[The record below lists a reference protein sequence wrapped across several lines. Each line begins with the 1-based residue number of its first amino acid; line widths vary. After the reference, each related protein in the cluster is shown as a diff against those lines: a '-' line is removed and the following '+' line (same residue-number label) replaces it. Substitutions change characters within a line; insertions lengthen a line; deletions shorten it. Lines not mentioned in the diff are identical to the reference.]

1 MANFETLNNVQVNV
15 FRYENKQLFP
25 LRLSK
30 TYDFEFTL
38 DLLLLQDDQIYHYV
52 FITNILSLVNHIKQ
66 MRPRSDDKLCRNCFH
81 ICSQESYINHHNNC
95 VKFEAAAIE
104 MPASN
109 ADKVEFKNFN
119 ARAYAPVVIYFD
131 LESLIIPIQSCDDNP
146 SNSWTRT
153 LEKHTPCGFCLVL
166 IESGSLQPV
175 HVSID
180 RSSTCMQKLA
190 IHLQAIAREIYQRKQ
205 THRIYKGRP
214 DFSSDQNTD
223 CWICEKPFLDEL
235 KVLDHCH
242 YTGKFLDYAHD
253 QCNLERSINYI
264 PVIAH
269 NSSNYDI
276 LHLCKNLHEFE
287 SERKIELVP
296 VTNEKYIM
304 VNIGVR
310 VNSYTDKRGVVK
322 NVYEYLRFIDSYRFL
337 PSSLDKLVSYLPT
350 ENF

>member
-1 MANFETLNNVQVNV
+1 M
-15 FRYENKQLFP
+15 YENKQLFP
-25 LRLSK
+25 LRLSE

-38 DLLLLQDDQIYHYV
+38 DLLLLQDDPIYHYV
-52 FITNILSLVNHIKQ
+52 LITNILSLVNHIKQ
-66 MRPRSDDKLCRNCFH
+66 RRPRSDDKLCRNCFH
-81 ICSQESYINHHNNC
+81 ICSQESYTNHHNNC

-109 ADKVEFKNFN
+109 ADKVEFKHFN
-119 ARAYAPVVIYFD
+119 ARAYSPVVIYFD

-146 SNSWTRT
+146 SSSWTRT
-153 LEKHTPCGFCLVL
+153 VEKHTPCGFCLVL

-214 DFSSDQNTD
+214 DLSSDQVTD
-223 CWICEKPFLDEL
+223 CWICEKLFLDEL

-242 YTGKFLDYAHD
+242 YTEKFLGYAHD
-253 QCNLERSINYI
+253 QCNLKRRSINYI

-269 NSSNYDI
+269 NSSNYHI
-276 LHLCKNLHEFE
+276 HFFF
-287 SERKIELVP
+287 
-296 VTNEKYIM
+296 M
-304 VNIGVR
+304 
-310 VNSYTDKRGVVK
+310 
-322 NVYEYLRFIDSYRFL
+322 
-337 PSSLDKLVSYLPT
+337 
-350 ENF
+350 

>member
-1 MANFETLNNVQVNV
+1 MQGVRSLLNIRNHLDIKCFLYCFTAAHHLFYGPPLQTDTWRTVTSPPLYSSYNPSAHQAIGDFDKPMGFKDRAKFEILNVQVNV

-25 LRLSK
+25 LCLSK
-30 TYDFEFTL
+30 NYDFEFTL

-66 MRPRSDDKLCRNCFH
+66 RRPRSDDKLCPNCFH

-131 LESLIIPIQSCDDNP
+131 LESLIIPIRSCDDSP
-146 SNSWTRT
+146 SSSWTRT

-180 RSSTCMQKLA
+180 RSSTCMQKVA
-190 IHLQAIAREIYQRKQ
+190 IHLQAIAREIYRRKQ

-214 DFSSDQNTD
+214 DFSSDQVTD
-223 CWICEKPFLDEL
+223 CWICEKPFRDEL
-235 KVLDHCH
+235 KVVDHCH
-242 YTGKFLDYAHD
+242 YTGKFLGYAHD
-253 QCNLERSINYI
+253 Q
-264 PVIAH
+264 
-269 NSSNYDI
+269 
-276 LHLCKNLHEFE
+276 
-287 SERKIELVP
+287 
-296 VTNEKYIM
+296 
-304 VNIGVR
+304 
-310 VNSYTDKRGVVK
+310 
-322 NVYEYLRFIDSYRFL
+322 
-337 PSSLDKLVSYLPT
+337 
-350 ENF
+350 